1 MCTPLPEPAPPGQ
14 SPRPGELCS
23 MKDLKHIR
31 YYESLL
37 EQANNELVQRAKA
50 EGGVAVGYTCYY
62 LPEVLLNCDRAFS
75 VRLRAPNTGSLDI
88 S

>member
-1 MCTPLPEPAPPGQ
+1 
-14 SPRPGELCS
+14 
-23 MKDLKHIR
+23 MKDLKHIH

-37 EQANNELVQRAKA
+37 ESAHNDLVRQARE

-62 LPEVLLNCDRAFS
+62 IPEVLLNVGNAFS

-88 S
+88 SQYYMSSLVCGYSHHGAGL